1 MRRLLALNAIWPS
14 LLAVGVAGCGSL
26 NRTATLG
33 LTTKTIRVPGAT
45 TEMTLE
51 EQLARKGF
59 PAAKVSCAQTIVVHV
74 GVRTACHVGGAGDNR
89 TVRFTFKNAGGEINP
104 SSVKASA

>member
-1 MRRLLALNAIWPS
+1 MRRSLALNVIWPS

-33 LTTKTIRVPGAT
+33 LTTKTIRVLGAT

-59 PAAKVSCAQTIVVHV
+59 SAGKVSCAQTLIVHV
-74 GVRTACHVGGAGDNR
+74 GVMTTCHLSGAGNNH
-89 TVRFTFKNAGGEINP
+89 TVRFTFKNAGGEINS
-104 SSVKASA
+104 SSVKASG

>member
-1 MRRLLALNAIWPS
+1 MRRSLALNVIWPS

-33 LTTKTIRVPGAT
+33 LTTKTIRVLGAT

-51 EQLARKGF
+51 EQLA
-59 PAAKVSCAQTIVVHV
+59 HL
-74 GVRTACHVGGAGDNR
+74 
-89 TVRFTFKNAGGEINP
+89 
-104 SSVKASA
+104 